1 MKWNVTAVAMDRST
15 RQTKALPRVELI
27 DTNKNELFKGKKT
40 ALEIEQMY
48 EAFWNEL
55 NLQSDEI
62 VKVIGVEFVK

>member
-15 RQTKALPRVELI
+15 RQMKALPRVELI
-27 DTNKNELFKGKKT
+27 NTNTNILFKGCKT
-40 ALEIEQMY
+40 PIQVEQVY

-62 VKVIGVEFVK
+62 VKVIGLEFVK